1 MWTKCD
7 NNKSLLAWSLT
18 VQTNRLWRCGVSGL
32 TAGSNKAWHLRKKN
46 RLLVLVQKSSQ
57 NKDEVM
63 TSRCKKMQKG
73 SHRKP
78 SATGQTGL
86 PGSYLDRWPHRHF
99 SGRSAPHRMC
109 LHSVAWGWCSSDS
122 SSASHAHTRHCR
134 TTRWSTWTSHRW
146 LSDQCQGRRGGYG
159 GVR

>member
-1 MWTKCD
+1 M
-7 NNKSLLAWSLT
+7 L
-18 VQTNRLWRCGVSGL
+18 V
-32 TAGSNKAWHLRKKN
+32 RKG
-46 RLLVLVQKSSQ
+46 SQ
-57 NKDEVM
+57 NKDELM

-122 SSASHAHTRHCR
+122 SSASHAHTQHCR

-146 LSDQCQGRRGGYG
+146 LSDHCRGGVG
-159 GVR
+159 GEVWRGEVRGDGWEGRGGRHGWMKGQSSQDYPTCTKENRCAALE